1 MYYAMMENGKA
12 VRATLDPGA
21 SREYEYRADWKTFER
36 AAEIAAQLTEATGER
51 WIATDAG
58 AHTSPRY
65 DIARVPTVGEKV
77 SRTFNGDTY
86 PCGEI
91 ASISKTLKKIVT
103 TDGTVF
109 YRKRLTGAWSDG
121 TFYMVTG
128 HIHEQNPSF

>member
-1 MYYAMMENGKA
+1 M
-12 VRATLDPGA
+12 R
-21 SREYEYRADWKTFER
+21 EYRADWKTFER

-58 AHTSPRY
+58 AGTSPRF
-65 DIARVPTVGEKV
+65 DIAKVPTVGEKV

-121 TFYMVTG
+121 TFYMCAG
-128 HIHEQNPSF
+128 HVHEQNPSF